1 MTARI
6 STTRPFTPVP
16 SVKAPVKSAPGI
28 AGRQVGGGG
37 VSRGNAVSKSAD
49 LGKPAKFE
57 VKFVPGVVGKAV
69 PKAIPLP
76 VGLSPKLELESARQN
91 FAVYLTSKGLR
102 LTGQRMAIFDATIN
116 RRHHFTA
123 EELLADARAIDASVS
138 RATVYRSL
146 PILVESGIVREVDLG
161 RDFKYYVC
169 TRHQNTFQAQIACPD
184 CDKIVEVDA
193 PFMDW
198 YGKAMAEKHGMELV
212 SQRLQIIA
220 RCKDC
225 VAKK

>member
-1 MTARI
+1 MEFL
-6 STTRPFTPVP
+6 TT
-16 SVKAPVKSAPGI
+16 
-28 AGRQVGGGG
+28 
-37 VSRGNAVSKSAD
+37 
-49 LGKPAKFE
+49 
-57 VKFVPGVVGKAV
+57 
-69 PKAIPLP
+69 
-76 VGLSPKLELESARQN
+76 
-91 FAVYLTSKGLR
+91 KGLR
-102 LTGQRMAIFDATIN
+102 LTGQRTAIFDATIN

-123 EELLADARAIDASVS
+123 EELLMDARALDPSVS

-146 PILVESGIVREVDLG
+146 PILVESGLVREVDLG

-169 TRHQNTFQAQIACPD
+169 TRHQNAFQAQIACPD

-198 YGKAMAEKHGMELV
+198 YGKTMADKHGMELV

-225 VAKK
+225 AKKR